1 MDELVVGI
9 CYPPKW
15 DVRPPGA
22 LAADLAA
29 VEALDPRIRLV
40 DCRYVESDTLRAAR
54 SAPPP
59 HDELRFLAP
68 EPTAGQRALFA
79 EAEVILT
86 TDLPF
91 DVRTL
96 APRLRWV
103 QGIGAGIGHL
113 LSAGLEGVRLT
124 TAAGV
129 NGASVAEFALARL
142 LEHAKRLRALD
153 EVQRARG
160 AGRPFGEQL
169 AGRTLGVIGLGH
181 IGARLARFG
190 RALDMRVVALRRDPT
205 LPCPSYVDE
214 VFAPDRLKA
223 FLGVCDA
230 VLAAAPETPRT
241 ADLMDAGA
249 FAAMRPGA
257 FFCNVG
263 RGSLVDED
271 ALIEALRG
279 GRLAGAALDVTRVE
293 PLPAGS
299 PLFEAPNL
307 YLSPHVA
314 TAAGEHFTGVFTLF
328 RDNLSRYLDGRPL
341 VNEVD
346 PGRGY

>member
-15 DVRPPGA
+15 DVRPA
-22 LAADLAA
+22 EAVAADLAA
-29 VEALDPRIRLV
+29 VRALDPRVRLV

-54 SAPPP
+54 GTPPL
-59 HDELRFLAP
+59 HDDLRSLAP
-68 EPTAGQRALFA
+68 ELTAEQRALFA
-79 EAEVILT
+79 EAKVVLT
-86 TDLPF
+86 ADLPF
-91 DVRTL
+91 DVRGL

-113 LSAGLEGVRLT
+113 LTAGLEGVRLT
-124 TAAGV
+124 TAAGI

-142 LEHAKRLRALD
+142 LEHAKRLREMD
-153 EVQRARG
+153 EVQRARD
-160 AGRPFGEQL
+160 ARRPFGEQL

-181 IGARLARFG
+181 IGSRLARFG
-190 RALDMRVVALRRDPT
+190 KALDMGVVAMRRDPS
-205 LPCPSYVDE
+205 LPRPSYVDE
-214 VFAPDRLKA
+214 VFARDRLKD
-223 FLGVCDA
+223 FLGACDA
-230 VLAAAPETPRT
+230 VLAAAPETPQT
-241 ADLMDAGA
+241 ANLMDADA

-293 PLPAGS
+293 PLPADS

-307 YLSPHVA
+307 CLSPHVA